1 MVPATHPSIGNHTR
15 FSYRPTAFCLACLH
29 VILALA
35 MFCHPKVS
43 IAQVNE
49 RGRAA
54 VLPFRVFAP
63 KPLEFP
69 AKGLQEMLTL
79 CMEKRGYHMISPE
92 VIAQNSQARSASF
105 DLKDILTMG
114 RELNVDWIVRGSI
127 TQIGKEIS
135 LDFKIVDIANKRE
148 LISVSTVA
156 ESLETL
162 GEAVDRVVAAI
173 DSQILG
179 VAQIVSVRVTGNHRI
194 EKEAILAVVGAKEG
208 NKIDNEELDN
218 DLRNIYKMG
227 FFTDVKIHI
236 QIVPM
241 GSVVVFEVTE
251 KPSLAKIVFEGNK
264 KVHEEDLKK
273 DIGIEPYAVL
283 DQNEISQSVN
293 RLKGYYRRKG
303 YYHAEVNARIHE
315 LPGNLILLTYE
326 ITEGEKAP
334 IFAIQFAGNEVFDD
348 DKLRGVMKTSKRG
361 FFSWI
366 TNSGYLDDEVLEF
379 DVQKIA
385 AFYQNHGFIRIEIG
399 EPQITYE
406 EGKGLGITIEINEG
420 KRYSFGT
427 VSAEGDLIRPADEVL
442 AKLGAPQKK
451 IFNREIVLTDLQ
463 TLKDIYADE
472 GYAYAE
478 VVPITKEDDEN
489 LLVDLSYQI
498 TRGPRV
504 RIERIDITGNTAT
517 RDKVIRRALEVSEGE
532 YFSASAL
539 RRSLENL
546 RRLGFFEDVEI
557 HTYRKEPRDSEPC
570 QDISE
575 RTKGRTKD
583 RTSPEYKASRKNRT
597 SKDSSDN
604 KARGTVSAS
613 STHEPA

>member
-35 MFCHPKVS
+35 MFCHPNVS
-43 IAQVNE
+43 IAEIDE

-54 VLPFRVFAP
+54 VLPFRVFAR

-79 CMEKRGYHMISPE
+79 CMEKRGYHMVSPQG
-92 VIAQNSQARSASF
+92 VTQNSQAHSASF
-105 DLKDILTMG
+105 DLKDILTVG
-114 RELNVDWIVRGSI
+114 RQLNVNWIVTGSI
-127 TQIGKEIS
+127 TQIGKGIS
-135 LDFKIVDIANKRE
+135 LDLKIVDIADKRAP
-148 LISVSTVA
+148 ISVSTVA

-162 GEAVDRVVAAI
+162 GEAADRVVAAI

-179 VAQIVSVRVTGNHRI
+179 VAHIVSVRVTGNHRI
-194 EKEAILAVVGAKEG
+194 EKEAILAVVRAKEG

-236 QIVPM
+236 QNVPM
-241 GSVVVFEVTE
+241 GRVVVFEVTE
-251 KPSLAKIVFEGNK
+251 KPSIAKIVFEGNK

-273 DIGIEPYAVL
+273 EIDIEPYAIL
-283 DQNEISQSVN
+283 DQNEITQSIN
-293 RLKGYYRRKG
+293 RLKNYYRRKG
-303 YYHAEVNARIHE
+303 YYNAEVNHRIHE
-315 LPGNLILLTYE
+315 LPENLILLTYE
-326 ITEGEKAP
+326 VTEGEKAP
-334 IFAIQFAGNEVFDD
+334 IFAIQFAGNKVFDD
-348 DKLRGVMKTSKRG
+348 DKLKGLMKTSERG

-366 TNSGYLDDEVLEF
+366 TNSGYLDDEVLEL

-427 VSAEGDLIRPADEVL
+427 VSAEGDLMRPVDEVL
-442 AKLGAPQKK
+442 GTLGAPKKK
-451 IFNREIVLTDLQ
+451 IFNREIVLKDLQ

-489 LLVDLSYQI
+489 LLVHLSYQI

-504 RIERIDITGNTAT
+504 RIERINITGNTVT

-539 RRSLENL
+539 RRSIENL

-583 RTSPEYKASRKNRT
+583 RTSPEHKASRKNRT

-613 STHEPA
+613 STHGAV